1 MNKEIV
7 YLEQKMRLNTCFEV
21 LEQTFDN
28 YKIKVVGKGVNFLI
42 NQKKIEIYLELL
54 FEKTDEIIDEYCI
67 MNVNM
72 YDKDGIMLLHESEEI
87 SRDYCEDLC
96 VFTITFNDLSLL
108 DVEKIMKIRIYLEK
122 SVD

>member
-1 MNKEIV
+1 MNKGIV

-42 NQKKIEIYLELL
+42 NQKEIEIYLELL
-54 FEKTDEIIDEYCI
+54 FEKNDEIIDKYCI
-67 MNVNM
+67 MNINM

-87 SRDYCEDLC
+87 SRDYYEDLC
-96 VFTITFNDLSLL
+96 VFTINFNDLSLL